1 MKCNNAYINGG
12 NMRICSTCN
21 LRNKEVIN
29 LCDGRRLGFISD
41 LEIDLDSGQV
51 VALILPGD
59 NKILTLGK
67 CRQIRV
73 LWCDIDRIGD
83 DVILVRAKLPAAEI
97 DCKKHK

>member
-1 MKCNNAYINGG
+1 
-12 NMRICSTCN
+12 MRICSTCE

-29 LCDGRRLGFISD
+29 LCDGRRLGFVSD

-59 NKILTLGK
+59 NKLLNLGK